1 MNMEYVVL
9 ILLISAFV
17 GFVMFLLSCF
27 ESVEREEKE
36 RKLKMIDDLFRNVEI
51 KIIFRDVPGN
61 GSAPI
66 KDVSDLEPQAKP
78 RTSASARR
86 AMEWGIEED

>member
-1 MNMEYVVL
+1 M
-9 ILLISAFV
+9 ISRSF
-17 GFVMFLLSCF
+17 FIYYNL
-27 ESVEREEKE
+27 
-36 RKLKMIDDLFRNVEI
+36 LFRNVEI

-66 KDVSDLEPQAKP
+66 KDVSDLEPKSKP

>member
-1 MNMEYVVL
+1 LE
-9 ILLISAFV
+9 SDD
-17 GFVMFLLSCF
+17 F
-27 ESVEREEKE
+27 EEFFIYYN
-36 RKLKMIDDLFRNVEI
+36 LLFRNVEI

-66 KDVSDLEPQAKP
+66 KDVSDLEPKSKP

>member
-1 MNMEYVVL
+1 ME
-9 ILLISAFV
+9 SDD
-17 GFVMFLLSCF
+17 F
-27 ESVEREEKE
+27 EEFFIYYN
-36 RKLKMIDDLFRNVEI
+36 LLFRNVEI

-66 KDVSDLEPQAKP
+66 KDVSDLEPKSKP

>member
-1 MNMEYVVL
+1 LE
-9 ILLISAFV
+9 SDD
-17 GFVMFLLSCF
+17 F
-27 ESVEREEKE
+27 EEFFIYYN
-36 RKLKMIDDLFRNVEI
+36 LLFRNVEI